1 MAFLR
6 LLALVALGLSGCGGL
21 FYQPSDKVYT
31 DPAARGFQW
40 RPLAF
45 PRPGGGELTAALV
58 PGRGSDS
65 GRGLVVHFHGNAQNM
80 TAHWLAGQWFV
91 LRGWDLLVWDW
102 SGYGASD
109 GEPSRAQTARDAD
122 AFLRFVSDS
131 ILPGRRGPLVLFG
144 QSLGGAI
151 LSSAFVRWKDRDRTT
166 LLLVEGSFASY
177 RGIARDRVA
186 QHWATWIAWP
196 LVPLLV
202 SDEDAPRKSLDRV
215 SPTPFVVAS
224 CHQDGVVPHAF
235 QREMHELAPGSRLW
249 TVEGC
254 GHLGAFRSDST
265 RTRLVRFLDSLDHGG
280 TSP

>member
-1 MAFLR
+1 MFL
-6 LLALVALGLSGCGGL
+6 LLLGLSGCGGL
-21 FYQPSDKVYT
+21 FYQPSDRVYT
-31 DPAARGFQW
+31 DPASRGFAW
-40 RPLAF
+40 VPRSF
-45 PRPGGGELTAALV
+45 PRPGGGTLTAAIV
-58 PGRGSDS
+58 PGRGTDS

-80 TAHWLAGQWFV
+80 TAHWLGGQWFV

-109 GEPSRAQTARDAD
+109 GEPSMSQTALDAD

-131 ILPGRRGPLVLFG
+131 ILPVRSGPLVLFG

-151 LSSAFVRWKDRDRTT
+151 LSSAFLRWKDRDKAT

-202 SDEDAPRKSLDRV
+202 SDRDAPGKKLGRIA
-215 SPTPFVVAS
+215 PTPFVVAS
-224 CHQDGVVPHAF
+224 CREDQVVPHRF
-235 QREMHELAPGSRLW
+235 QRRMHELAPGSQLW

-254 GHLGAFRSDST
+254 GHLGAFRSDSM
-265 RTRLVRFLDSLDHGG
+265 RTRLTRLLDSLDQGG
-280 TSP
+280 SSP